1 MAFSCLFLSK
11 QDSCLGSSWIA
22 ASSNCSTQ
30 AIQHHSTQGAHVGD
44 QKGLCATSPTIR
56 APCVSRESSC
66 STGFLLVFWAPSHGL
81 PRSQTTDLGSFWRL
95 PKHLCPVQLGPDAPS
110 LRPRLTSSRKE
121 TGQVLSDLKESR
133 KENAALKEKAR
144 GALLGGKGSCQTTG
158 VGLCG
163 RVERVGCVE
172 RSVEVQGLGGENEAL
187 NGGSRFG
194 RESEFGSF

>member
-1 MAFSCLFLSK
+1 MWEIKKAYVPLHPPSGHRVSHGNHPVQPAFFWSFGLLHMGFHAPKPPTS
-11 QDSCLGSSWIA
+11 A
-22 ASSNCSTQ
+22 ASGGFQST
-30 AIQHHSTQGAHVGD
+30 SV
-44 QKGLCATSPTIR
+44 
-56 APCVSRESSC
+56 
-66 STGFLLVFWAPSHGL
+66 
-81 PRSQTTDLGSFWRL
+81 RS
-95 PKHLCPVQLGPDAPS
+95 QLGPDAPS

-172 RSVEVQGLGGENEAL
+172 RSVEVQG
-187 NGGSRFG
+187 FG
-194 RESEFGSF
+194 RGERGVERWESFWEGI